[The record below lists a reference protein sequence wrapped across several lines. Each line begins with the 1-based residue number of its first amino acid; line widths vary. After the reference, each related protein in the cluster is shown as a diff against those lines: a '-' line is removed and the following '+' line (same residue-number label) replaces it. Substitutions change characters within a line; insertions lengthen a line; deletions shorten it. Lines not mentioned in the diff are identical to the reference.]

1 MSPDTAERPEGA
13 PSEIEIPP
21 ILPLLP
27 LREGVMYPMSVAPVV
42 IQDERAIRA
51 VEDAMRTHRFLCAV
65 AQREGAATPL
75 TPGDVYSMGC
85 ATAIG
90 QFQRAPDGPI
100 LIVLQGLERLRIK
113 RFPQTEPYFIAET
126 ERVPDQ
132 PSSGV
137 ETEALVRRLRV
148 LFREIGELGRA
159 LPEQV
164 LVVAEGLN
172 DPRQLAYLIASTATL
187 PRPARQEILELDPVE
202 AKLRRLV
209 ELLEHELAV
218 RKLEQEVSTRTQKRM
233 TKQQREHLL
242 REQLRSIQTE
252 LGEEGEGGSE
262 IGELRKRIEETP
274 LSSEARREAERE
286 LARLE
291 QIPPM
296 SPEFGIARGYLDWL
310 LALPWGKETGGTID
324 IARARAILDE
334 DHYDLEKIKER
345 ILDYLAV
352 RKLRQERHA
361 PVSLT
366 GEGEAEHAAI
376 AGPLPV
382 TPEDEARREPIL
394 CFVGPPGVG
403 KTSLGQSIARSM
415 GRKFLRISLGGVHD
429 EAEIRGH
436 RRTYVGALP
445 GRLIQALRRAETMD
459 PVFMLDEV
467 DKLGASFHGNPAAA
481 LLEVLDPAQNNSFVD
496 TYLGV
501 PFDLSK
507 ILFICTANTTETIAA
522 PLLDRMEVVTLSG
535 YTEAEKLHIARR
547 YLLPKQIKAHGLRDG
562 ELEVDDGALRRIIS
576 DYTREAGVRQLER
589 ELAAV
594 ARKAARRIG
603 EGEPGP
609 IRVTAETIP
618 TLLGRPRFFN
628 EVAERV
634 DRPGV
639 ATGLAWT
646 PVGGEILFVEAALVP
661 GQGGAPVLT
670 GMLGDVMRESAQ
682 AAVTFV
688 RSNAQALGVDPEVFQ
703 KNQVHI
709 HVPAGAVP
717 KDGPSAG
724 VAMLS
729 AVASVARGVP
739 VRNDTAMTGEITLR
753 GKVLPIGG
761 VKEKVLAAYRARI
774 ERVILPRRNEADL
787 EDVPKEVKEKIRFIL
802 ADSAD
807 DVLREV
813 FAAERPHAPGTAE
826 APLPPSPPMH

>member
-1 MSPDTAERPEGA
+1 MSAESAGSAEAETA
-13 PSEIEIPP
+13 SLKFPP
-21 ILPLLP
+21 LLPVLP
-27 LREGVMYPMSVAPVV
+27 LREGVIFPMSVAPVV
-42 IQDERAIRA
+42 VQEERAVRA
-51 VEDAMRTHRFLCAV
+51 VEDAMRTHRFLCTV
-65 AQREGAATPL
+65 ARRDDGSGPMTPEAL
-75 TPGDVYSMGC
+75 YSMGC
-85 ATAIG
+85 AVAIQ
-90 QFQRAPDGPI
+90 QFQRGPDGPI
-100 LIVLQGLERLRIK
+100 LVVLQGVERVRIK
-113 RFPQTEPYFIAET
+113 RLPQTEPYFIAEL
-126 ERVPDQ
+126 ERAPDH

-137 ETEALVRRLRV
+137 ETEALVRRIRA
-148 LFREIGELGRA
+148 LFRELGELGRA
-159 LPEQV
+159 VPEQV
-164 LVVAEGLN
+164 LSLADGLN
-172 DPRQLAYLIASTATL
+172 DPKQLVYLIAAASPL
-187 PRPARQEILELDPVE
+187 PKEGREEILELDPVA
-202 AKLRRLV
+202 AKLRRAI
-209 ELLEHELAV
+209 ELLEHELSV
-218 RKLEQEVSTRTQKRM
+218 RRLEQEVASRTQQRM
-233 TKQQREHLL
+233 TKQQRDHLL
-242 REQLRSIQTE
+242 REQLRSIRSE
-252 LGEEGEGGSE
+252 LGEEGEEGSE
-262 IGELRKRIEETP
+262 LAELRKQVEETK
-274 LSSEARREAERE
+274 LSPEARREAERE

-291 QIPPM
+291 QIPPI
-296 SPEFGIARGYLDWL
+296 SPEFGISRGYLEWL
-310 LALPWGKETGGTID
+310 LALPWGKETGGSID
-324 IARARAILDE
+324 IPRARAILDE

-345 ILDYLAV
+345 ILDYLSV

-361 PVSLT
+361 PISLD
-366 GEGEAEHAAI
+366 GAGDVEHAAT
-376 AGPLPV
+376 AGPIPV
-382 TPEDEARREPIL
+382 TEEDEARREPIL
-394 CFVGPPGVG
+394 CLVGPPGVG

-445 GRLIQALRRAETMD
+445 GRVIQAVRRAETMD

-467 DKLGASFHGNPAAA
+467 DKLGVGFQGNPSAA
-481 LLEVLDPAQNNSFVD
+481 LLEVLDPAQNDAFVD

-507 ILFICTANTTETIAA
+507 VLFICTANTVETIAA

-547 YLLPKQIKAHGLRDG
+547 YLLPKQILGNGLREG
-562 ELEVDDGALRRIIS
+562 ELEVDDEALRRIVA

-589 ELAAV
+589 ELATV
-594 ARKAARRIG
+594 ARKAARRIS
-603 EGEPGP
+603 EGEKGP
-609 IRVTAETIP
+609 IRVAGEEVR

-646 PVGGEILFVEAALVP
+646 PVGGEILFVEAAVVP
-661 GQGGAPVLT
+661 GHGAPVLT
-670 GMLGDVMRESAQ
+670 GMLGDVMKESAQ

-688 RSNAQALGVDPEVFQ
+688 RSNAQSLGIDPKVLQE
-703 KNQVHI
+703 NQVHI
-709 HVPAGAVP
+709 HVPAGAIP

-739 VRNDTAMTGEITLR
+739 LRNDTAMTGEITLR

-787 EDVPKEVKEKIRFIL
+787 EDVPPEVKERIRFFF

-807 DVLREV
+807 DVLQ
-813 FAAERPHAPGTAE
+813 AAFPARGPTAPA
-826 APLPPSPPMH
+826 PSPPPVH